1 MITIKFFVI
10 SSRVK
15 WQKRSGVPKIR
26 PEIAKKLAKY
36 AKIMVFNTLIL
47 VLAGNDFK

>member
-1 MITIKFFVI
+1 MKFFFI
-10 SSRVK
+10 TSRVK
-15 WQKRSGVPKIR
+15 CLPGVPKIR